1 MNETGFEYLIEDSHA
16 TVWSSER
23 KWINKIIKLQQ
34 EHPND
39 VEIKYLPENNDGTI
53 LAHVPKNWLKISPPR
68 QVNMTEER
76 KAQLAEHLKIA
87 RQNKKG

>member
-1 MNETGFEYLIEDSHA
+1 MNETGFEYLIENDYA

-23 KWINKIIKLQQ
+23 KWINRIIKLQ
-34 EHPND
+34 ESHSED
-39 VEIKYLPENNDGTI
+39 VHIIYCPENNDGTI

-76 KAQLAEHLKIA
+76 KAQLAEHLKTE
-87 RQNKKG
+87 RKNKKG

>member
-76 KAQLAEHLKIA
+76 KAQLAEHLKIV